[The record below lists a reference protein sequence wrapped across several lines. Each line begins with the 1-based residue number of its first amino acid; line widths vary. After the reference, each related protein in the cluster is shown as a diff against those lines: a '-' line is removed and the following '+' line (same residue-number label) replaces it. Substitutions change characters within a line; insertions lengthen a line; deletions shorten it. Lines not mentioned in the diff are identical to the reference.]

1 MFGLPLWAI
10 WLILCG
16 VFLLIEIFNISFLL
30 IWPGIG
36 AFFAF
41 VTSLLTDSIEIQIAV
56 FVISTTLMI
65 IFMKPLVKKLFKTK
79 DNIKTN
85 SDAIIGK
92 KGVVVKEIIPLEQN
106 GQVKVAGQLW
116 SAITNDESQ
125 ISINEIIK
133 VIKVDGVKLVVV
145 QIAYMI
151 IPIAIFLVVI
161 AISSQLSGGWAA
173 LLIVI
178 GFLIALIAGIIAYLM
193 LQIGV
198 CHMIYNDGQ
207 LSKAFAF
214 SEIKEIIDEIGWF
227 DCILTYVGLV
237 IITCVI
243 STVVSTIIGF
253 VFTAFGFSGL
263 MLGINTSG
271 VFLLGMLIN
280 ISVAMF
286 FVGPYLSIFNSRS
299 IGLLYSL
306 HL

>member
-1 MFGLPLWAI
+1 M
-10 WLILCG
+10 ILDIFKDALEYSAQDWKTLVILG
-16 VFLLIEIFNISFLL
+16 VIALFSFLL
-30 IWPGIG
+30 LPVFLITGYNYRVINTAVNGVINGRDPLPG
-36 AFFAF
+36 F
-41 VTSLLTDSIEIQIAV
+41 DD
-56 FVISTTLMI
+56 
-65 IFMKPLVKKLFKTK
+65 LVAMF
-79 DNIKTN
+79 
-85 SDAIIGK
+85 
-92 KGVVVKEIIPLEQN
+92 
-106 GQVKVAGQLW
+106 
-116 SAITNDESQ
+116 
-125 ISINEIIK
+125 
-133 VIKVDGVKLVVV
+133 VDGVKLVVV

-243 STVVSTIIGF
+243 STVVSTIIGL